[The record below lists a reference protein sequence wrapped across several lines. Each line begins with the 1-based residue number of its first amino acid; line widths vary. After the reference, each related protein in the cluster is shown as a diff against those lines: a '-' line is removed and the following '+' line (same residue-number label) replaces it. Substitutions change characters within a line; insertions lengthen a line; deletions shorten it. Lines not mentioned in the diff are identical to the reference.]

1 MSEENKQASNPEIG
15 AQLKAAREKAG
26 LSVDELQ
33 KQTKIQKRYLTAIE
47 NDDFAAL
54 PGQFYVRAFVKQ
66 YANAVGLN
74 GEQFL
79 QDSHLTTAKVNP
91 DADSL
96 KSTEPAEA
104 SDSRTSNRPTNSPNL
119 SKNQTQMDRQ
129 KMLPLLGLVV
139 IVIIIIG
146 VVIFAVAKTRQ
157 DSSATAPKNAKVTVT
172 NDDAKKKRAKKTEK
186 QAPKNNLKEGQTE
199 IKQVK
204 DSTSDFTVKTGNA
217 TSKLDLA
224 ATQATTVTVKLD
236 GNQVYSGTLNQNAGH
251 QVDIPK
257 NTKEVNIHLTNA
269 PISSVKL
276 NDQQVMLPQPA
287 AGQDANQRDMNF
299 KFEW

>member
-1 MSEENKQASNPEIG
+1 MSEESKQTSNSEIG
-15 AQLKAAREKAG
+15 AQLKAAREQAG
-26 LSVDELQ
+26 LSIDELQ
-33 KQTKIQKRYLTAIE
+33 KRTKIQKRYLTAIE
-47 NDDFAAL
+47 NGDFNAL

-79 QDSHLTTAKVNP
+79 QDAHLTTAKVSP

-96 KSTEPAEA
+96 QTTEPAEA
-104 SDSRTSNRPTNSPNL
+104 ETGRTANQSTNSPNL
-119 SKNQTQMDRQ
+119 SKNQNQMDRQ
-129 KMLPLLGLVV
+129 KMIPLVGLVV
-139 IVIIIIG
+139 VVIIIIG

-157 DSSATAPKNAKVTVT
+157 DSNATAPKNAKVTVT
-172 NDDAKKKRAKKTEK
+172 NDDAKKKKSEK
-186 QAPKNNLKEGQTE
+186 QTKKNNLKEGQTE

-236 GNQVYSGTLNQNAGH
+236 GNQVYSGTVNQNAGH
-251 QVDIPK
+251 QVEIPK

-299 KFEW
+299 KFE